1 MAYNHGVYN
10 QEQETSLTTPR
21 QGTAGL
27 QVIFGTAPIHL
38 AEDPAAAV
46 NKPVVC
52 YSFAECQKAMGY
64 SDNFKDFTLCQS
76 MDACFR
82 VFNVAP
88 IILVNVLDPGKES
101 HTTKNAEESCDVEAG
116 AVAYNKQFVL
126 LDTIVVKNNDATLVA
141 GSDYVATHAED
152 GTVLI
157 TILSEAAKEAETL
170 KVASTSLK
178 PDGVTE
184 ADLVGGYNVGTGAET
199 GLELVRQIY
208 PRFGM
213 TPGIL
218 LAPGWSHNPTVAAAL
233 QAKTE
238 GINGNFDCVTYL
250 DISTDAEEDGAE
262 VYTDVRTAKEDL
274 GATSPHAAALWP
286 MGAVGDKIYYLSAM
300 FAAMTAYTDAGN
312 SDVPYESPSNKDL
325 KITATVLKDGTEI
338 LLDQQQAN
346 DLLNANGVITA
357 INANGYKAWGN
368 NTAAYPSTTDPKD
381 RWLAVRRF
389 FDWDGNNFILTYFQ
403 KADKPGNTRLIQS
416 IVDSQ
421 NIIGNGYVA
430 RDYCAGYRTEF
441 KSDENPITNLLAG
454 HLTTHTYLAPYIPAE
469 YIENIREYD
478 TKALEAALTGGGE

>member
-1 MAYNHGVYN
+1 MPYNHGVYN
-10 QEQETSLTTPR
+10 QEQETSLTTPI

-52 YSFAECQKAMGY
+52 YSFAECQQAMGY
-64 SDNFKDFTLCQS
+64 SDDFENFTLCQS

-88 IILVNVLDPGKES
+88 IILVNVLDPSKSS
-101 HTTKNAEESCDVEAG
+101 HTTQNAEEECAVADG
-116 AVAYNKQFVL
+116 AVAYAKQFVL
-126 LDTIVVKNNDATLVA
+126 LDTIVVKNADATLVA

-152 GTVLI
+152 GTVTI

-178 PDGVTE
+178 PDGVTA
-184 ADLVGGYNVGTGAET
+184 ADIVGGVDALTGKET

-250 DISTDAEEDGAE
+250 DISTDPEEDGAE
-262 VYTDVRTAKEDL
+262 VYTDVKTAKEAL

-286 MGAVGDKIYYLSAM
+286 MGAVGDKVYYLSAM
-300 FAAMTAYTDAGN
+300 FAALTAYTDAGN

-325 KITATVLKDGTEI
+325 KITKTVLKDGTEV

-403 KADKPGNTRLIQS
+403 KVDKPGDTRLIQS

-441 KSDENPITNLLAG
+441 KSDENPITNLLDG
-454 HLTTHTYLAPYIPAE
+454 HLTVHTYLAPYIPAE

-478 TKALEAALTGGGE
+478 TEALEAALTGGGE

>member
-1 MAYNHGVYN
+1 MPYNHGVYN
-10 QEQETSLTTPR
+10 QEQETSLTTPI

-52 YSFAECQKAMGY
+52 YSFAECQQAMGY
-64 SDNFKDFTLCQS
+64 SDDFENFTLCQS

-88 IILVNVLDPGKES
+88 IILVNVLDPGKS
-101 HTTKNAEESCDVEAG
+101 GHTTQNTEEECAVADG
-116 AVAYNKQFVL
+116 AVAYAKQFVL
-126 LDTIVVKNNDATLVA
+126 LDTIVVKNADATLVA

-152 GTVLI
+152 GTVTI

-178 PDGVTE
+178 PDGVTA
-184 ADLVGGYNVGTGAET
+184 ADIVGGVDALTGKET

-233 QAKTE
+233 
-238 GINGNFDCVTYL
+238 
-250 DISTDAEEDGAE
+250 
-262 VYTDVRTAKEDL
+262 
-274 GATSPHAAALWP
+274 WP
-286 MGAVGDKIYYLSAM
+286 MGAVGDKVYYLSAM
-300 FAAMTAYTDAGN
+300 FAALTAYTDAGN

-325 KITATVLKDGTEI
+325 KITKTVLKDGTEV

-403 KADKPGNTRLIQS
+403 KVDKPGNTRLIQS

-441 KSDENPITNLLAG
+441 KSDENPITNLLDG
-454 HLTTHTYLAPYIPAE
+454 HLTVHTYLAPYIPAE

-478 TKALEAALTGGGE
+478 TEALEAALTGGGE

>member
-1 MAYNHGVYN
+1 
-10 QEQETSLTTPR
+10 
-21 QGTAGL
+21 
-27 QVIFGTAPIHL
+27 
-38 AEDPAAAV
+38 
-46 NKPVVC
+46 
-52 YSFAECQKAMGY
+52 
-64 SDNFKDFTLCQS
+64 
-76 MDACFR
+76 
-82 VFNVAP
+82 
-88 IILVNVLDPGKES
+88 
-101 HTTKNAEESCDVEAG
+101 
-116 AVAYNKQFVL
+116 
-126 LDTIVVKNNDATLVA
+126 
-141 GSDYVATHAED
+141 
-152 GTVLI
+152 
-157 TILSEAAKEAETL
+157 
-170 KVASTSLK
+170 
-178 PDGVTE
+178 
-184 ADLVGGYNVGTGAET
+184 
-199 GLELVRQIY
+199 
-208 PRFGM
+208 
-213 TPGIL
+213 
-218 LAPGWSHNPTVAAAL
+218 
-233 QAKTE
+233 
-238 GINGNFDCVTYL
+238 
-250 DISTDAEEDGAE
+250 
-262 VYTDVRTAKEDL
+262 
-274 GATSPHAAALWP
+274 
-286 MGAVGDKIYYLSAM
+286 
-300 FAAMTAYTDAGN
+300 MTAYIDAGN

-441 KSDENPITNLLAG
+441 KSDENPITNLLDG